1 MIGKVYP
8 EGEAWIDL
16 AREYVSE
23 FKDLAELEEHWKN
36 IKETH
41 KVLSVFPETV
51 EKLMSYTFRELINV
65 YERYQKLPRKTKK
78 QSQRAENAIDRIPL
92 KRIRIISDETSHTQ
106 TNV

>member
-65 YERYQKLPRKTKK
+65 F
-78 QSQRAENAIDRIPL
+78 RAL
-92 KRIRIISDETSHTQ
+92 
-106 TNV
+106 

>member
-51 EKLMSYTFRELINV
+51 R
-65 YERYQKLPRKTKK
+65 
-78 QSQRAENAIDRIPL
+78 
-92 KRIRIISDETSHTQ
+92 
-106 TNV
+106 